1 MKEYNI
7 VVASDRTYIG
17 LVSVLFASILSNK
30 GQDEKIVFHL
40 LANDIPSSSLDP
52 LLNQMKNEVLHVYPI
67 ENLKALLKVTVPP
80 TIAITAYA
88 RLFLTELLPGSIDKI
103 LYLDCDIIVNQ
114 SLNELFSNNIDNY
127 YVAGVLDTLPNND
140 SKIKVGM
147 ASDNPYINSGVLF
160 INLKKWRDER
170 IINKFL
176 DFLLLYNGR
185 VHHHDQGIINAVLDK
200 KLIIG
205 PEFNLTSNYFT
216 HKYSYLKKRN
226 YPFYLQNEIEF
237 AKHNP
242 VIIHFTEG
250 FLDRP
255 WFIGSKHPYAN
266 KFLEYKKQSIIAG
279 QPLQKSKKTW
289 YVKLLGF
296 EFINMPLPFYQ
307 ITSLLFS
314 LLSKIKRK

>member
-7 VVASDRTYIG
+7 AVASDRTYIG

-30 GQDEKIVFHL
+30 RQDEKIVFHL

-52 LLNQMKNEVLHVYPI
+52 LLNQMKNEEFHVYPI
-67 ENLKALLKVTVPP
+67 ENLNSLLKVTVPP
-80 TIAITAYA
+80 TIAITSYA
-88 RLFLTELLPGSIDKI
+88 RLFLTELLPESIDKI

-114 SLNELFSNNIDNY
+114 SLNELFSYGIGDY

-147 ASDNPYINSGVLF
+147 APIDPYINAGVLL
-160 INLKKWRDER
+160 INLKRWRDESVLNR
-170 IINKFL
+170 FL
-176 DFLLLYNGR
+176 DFLLLHDGK

-216 HKYSYLKKRN
+216 HRYSYLKKRN
-226 YPFYLQNEIEF
+226 SPFYQQNEIEA
-237 AKHNP
+237 AKKNP

-250 FLDRP
+250 FFDRP
-255 WFIGSKHPYAN
+255 WFIGSKHPYTY
-266 KFLEYKKQSIIAG
+266 KFLEYKKQSIIAV
-279 QPLQKSKKTW
+279 QSLQESKKTW

-307 ITSLLFS
+307 ITSFLFS
-314 LLSKIKRK
+314 LLSKIKKK